1 MKSIQRMFVVSASLA
16 LLLSACGTGEESAE
30 KANGTAE
37 QVEKEQPQT
46 EEKVEPQAEEKVPET
61 STDEQDKQEEPQT
74 EEAKET
80 GELKETEEK
89 SGTDEK
95 VRLPEQNLTYEE
107 NGQAV
112 EKTGFLNTS
121 DNQNYSIY
129 VLDGYKLEEEEPG
142 KDVIMLSEDQKS
154 FMRIEMVPADMD
166 LTTVEDIVK
175 TTAEAISPEAEKY
188 EGYKKEG
195 MLKDAVWYKAATEED
210 MVNLIL
216 VKGEVPVK
224 LSIYTPK
231 NQENIAPFLAMAE
244 TIEAK

>member
-16 LLLSACGTGEESAE
+16 LLLSACGTAEESAE
-30 KANGTAE
+30 KTNGAAE

-46 EEKVEPQAEEKVPET
+46 EEKATET
-61 STDEQDKQEEPQT
+61 STDEQEEPKEQVEQEEPEVQ
-74 EEAKET
+74 ET
-80 GELKETEEK
+80 GEMTGDEGK

-95 VRLPEQNLTYEE
+95 VRLPEQNLTYDE

-121 DNQNYSIY
+121 DNQNYSMY
-129 VLDGYKLEEEEPG
+129 VLDGYTLEEEEPG
-142 KDVIMLSEDQKS
+142 KDVVMLSNDQKS

-188 EGYKKEG
+188 EEFKKEG
-195 MLKDAVWYKAATEED
+195 MLNDAVWYKAATEED
-210 MVNLIL
+210 VVNLIL
-216 VKGEVPVK
+216 IKGETPVK

-231 NQENIAPFLAMAE
+231 GQENIAPFLAMAE

>member
-1 MKSIQRMFVVSASLA
+1 MKAIYRMFVVSASLA
-16 LLLSACGTGEESAE
+16 LLLSACGTTEETAE
-30 KANGTAE
+30 KTNGAAE

-46 EEKVEPQAEEKVPET
+46 EEKAAET
-61 STDEQDKQEEPQT
+61 SADEQEELKEQKEQVEQDKPETQ
-74 EEAKET
+74 ET
-80 GELKETEEK
+80 GEVTGDEEK

-121 DNQNYSIY
+121 DNQNYSMY
-129 VLDGYKLEEEEPG
+129 VLDGYILEEEEPG
-142 KDVIMLSEDQKS
+142 KDVVMLSNDQKS

-188 EGYKKEG
+188 EEFKKEG
-195 MLKDAVWYKAATEED
+195 MLKDAVWYKAVTDED

-216 VKGEVPVK
+216 IKGETPVK

-231 NQENIAPFLAMAE
+231 DQENIAAFLAMAE
-244 TIEAK
+244 TIEVK

>member
-16 LLLSACGTGEESAE
+16 LLLSACGTTEESAE
-30 KANGTAE
+30 KTNGAAE

-46 EEKVEPQAEEKVPET
+46 ENEAPET
-61 STDEQDKQEEPQT
+61 NTNEQEEQEEPTAQ
-74 EEAKET
+74 ET
-80 GELKETEEK
+80 GEVNGDEGK

-121 DNQNYSIY
+121 DNQHYSMY
-129 VLDGYKLEEEEPG
+129 VLDGYTLEEEEPG
-142 KDVIMLSEDQKS
+142 KDVIMLSNDQKS
-154 FMRIEMVPADMD
+154 FMRIEVVPADMD

-188 EGYKKEG
+188 EGFKKEG
-195 MLKDAVWYKAATEED
+195 MLQDAVWYKAATEED

-216 VKGEVPVK
+216 IKGETPVK

-231 NQENIAPFLAMAE
+231 DQENIAPFLAMAE
-244 TIEAK
+244 TIEVK

>member
-1 MKSIQRMFVVSASLA
+1 MKAIHRMFVISASLA
-16 LLLSACGTGEESAE
+16 LLLSACGTTEESAE
-30 KANGTAE
+30 KTNGAAE

-46 EEKVEPQAEEKVPET
+46 EEKAAET
-61 STDEQDKQEEPQT
+61 STDGQEEPT
-74 EEAKET
+74 EQEEQEEQEAQET
-80 GELKETEEK
+80 GEMNGDEGK

-121 DNQNYSIY
+121 DNQNYSMY
-129 VLDGYKLEEEEPG
+129 VLDGYTLEEEEPG
-142 KDVIMLSEDQKS
+142 KDVIMLSNDQKS
-154 FMRIEMVPADMD
+154 FMRIEVVPADMD

-188 EGYKKEG
+188 EAFKKEG

-216 VKGEVPVK
+216 VKGETPIK

-231 NQENIAPFLAMAE
+231 DQENIAPFLAMAE
-244 TIEAK
+244 TIEGKK

>member
-16 LLLSACGTGEESAE
+16 LLLSACGTAEESAE
-30 KANGTAE
+30 KTNGTAE

-46 EEKVEPQAEEKVPET
+46 EEKATET
-61 STDEQDKQEEPQT
+61 STDEQEEPKEQVEQEEPEVQ
-74 EEAKET
+74 ET
-80 GELKETEEK
+80 GEMNGDEGK

-95 VRLPEQNLTYEE
+95 VRLPEQNLTYDE

-121 DNQNYSIY
+121 DNQNYSMY
-129 VLDGYKLEEEEPG
+129 VLDGYTLEEEEPG
-142 KDVIMLSEDQKS
+142 KDVVMLSNDQKS

-175 TTAEAISPEAEKY
+175 TTAEAISPKAEKY
-188 EGYKKEG
+188 EEFKKEG

-210 MVNLIL
+210 VVNLIL
-216 VKGEVPVK
+216 IKGETPVK

-231 NQENIAPFLAMAE
+231 GQENIAPFLAMAE
-244 TIEAK
+244 TIEVK